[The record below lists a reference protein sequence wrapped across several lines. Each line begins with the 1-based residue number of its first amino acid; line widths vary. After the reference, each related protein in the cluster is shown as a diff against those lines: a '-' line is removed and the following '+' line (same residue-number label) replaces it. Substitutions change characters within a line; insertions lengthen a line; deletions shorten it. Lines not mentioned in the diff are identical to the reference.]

1 MDRILSKDYAA
12 GLDPDTIWT
21 EVAPQNRSMGEI
33 MLYASKSVQVP
44 QEDVDAGL
52 TTDESSAMGD
62 LLTILHSKERPQ
74 NAAVAVEFKNHWFYI
89 RADDLKSKLTFSRL
103 NALFAVTAG
112 TVPGSQPVLTI
123 PVGGTP

>member
-1 MDRILSKDYAA
+1 
-12 GLDPDTIWT
+12 
-21 EVAPQNRSMGEI
+21 MGEI

-74 NAAVAVEFKNHWFYI
+74 SAAVAVEFKDHWFYI
-89 RADDLKSKLTFSRL
+89 RADDLKSKLTFGRL
-103 NALFAVTAG
+103 MHCSQL
-112 TVPGSQPVLTI
+112 QPVPYRAVNLCSLFRSAEHLDGR
-123 PVGGTP
+123 PTPTWQ